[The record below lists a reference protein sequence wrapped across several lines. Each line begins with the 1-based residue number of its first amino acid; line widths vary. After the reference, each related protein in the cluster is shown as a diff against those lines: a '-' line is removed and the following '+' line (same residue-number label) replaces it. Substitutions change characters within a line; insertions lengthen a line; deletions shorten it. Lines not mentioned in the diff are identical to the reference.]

1 MYISPN
7 ELEHKIL
14 NPFNTQNFFKFLML
28 GVDKNAYIFYYQTL
42 KS

>member
-1 MYISPN
+1 MYICPN

-14 NPFNTQNFFKFLML
+14 NPFNSQNFFKCSML
-28 GVDKNAYIFYYQTL
+28 GVDKNSYIFYYQTL

>member
-14 NPFNTQNFFKFLML
+14 NPFNSQNFFKCSML
-28 GVDKNAYIFYYQTL
+28 GVDKNSYIFYYQTL
-42 KS
+42 NS